1 MQKKVLE
8 ILSFYTCVPLIEI
21 IWCMIPEIW
30 SSTDR
35 IFLSL
40 WAIFIPFTSPPPL
53 QSSLKNKNLK
63 KMRKKTPGD
72 SIILHNCTKNHGH
85 MLYCCW
91 DLVRDGCN
99 CYFSFSAMLFLLPT
113 PPTLTTP
120 KLKNSKPWKKGLG
133 ISFYTRVPK
142 TMIICYTVP
151 GISHVLDVIVF
162 FTLGN
167 F

>member
-35 IFLSL
+35 IFCHCGQFLSL
-40 WAIFIPFTSPPPL
+40 LPPL
-53 QSSLKNKNLK
+53 LSSKAAWKIKIWK
-63 KMRKKTPGD
+63 KWKKKTPGD